1 MSKDVADRCLYLLQ
15 NSSNVVNVDITGTLI
30 NYILHLHLHFKKLKD
45 QSVWQQKRKIHYASI
60 LILLYLYFS
69 IFRRCS
75 RTHASVQ
82 AYC

>member
-45 QSVWQQKRKIHYASI
+45 QSVWQQKRKIH
-60 LILLYLYFS
+60 
-69 IFRRCS
+69 
-75 RTHASVQ
+75 
-82 AYC
+82 